1 MIHHQLT
8 NNPVKHS
15 IKTRFTSGMIFLF
28 LIILVLSF
36 FSGYYLNRMSKKTS
50 AILKENY
57 LSMVYARDMSE
68 GITEINRKITTAYL
82 SGTLIDS
89 LKIKDEFNLIDKSLQ
104 LEKNNITEAGED
116 KLVSN
121 IETQYNIYRK
131 SVLKF
136 ISSSMKPDAMAS
148 LENDSRDLDHSF
160 ILLSRMNGKAQELKT
175 DEAKA
180 FSRRAL
186 TRMTILGTYCLLIGI
201 GFTYGFASYFNQRF
215 FQLYNGIKEIVS
227 SNYDQ
232 HLFFDGKDEFYE
244 ISLLLNEMAVKLKDN
259 KQKMSVTLPDAHLKE
274 SSAGDMEE
282 LKQLLLKMRSL
293 EEEASGLIS
302 KFEGKR

>member
-1 MIHHQLT
+1 
-8 NNPVKHS
+8 VKLS

-36 FSGYYLNRMSKKTS
+36 FSGYYLNKMSKKTS

-68 GITEINRKITTAYL
+68 GITEINREITTAYL

-89 LKIKDEFNLIDKSLQ
+89 LKIKDEFNLINKSLQ

-121 IETQYNIYRK
+121 IETQYNIYKK
-131 SVLKF
+131 SVLQF
-136 ISSSMKPDAMAS
+136 IGSSMKPASMAS

-180 FSRRAL
+180 YSRRAL

-244 ISLLLNEMAVKLKDN
+244 ISLLLNEMAAKLKEN

-274 SSAGDMEE
+274 SMSGDIEAM
-282 LKQLLLKMRSL
+282 KKLLLKMRSL
-293 EEEASGLIS
+293 EEEASALIS
-302 KFEGKR
+302 KVEAKQ